1 MRNEIKTW
9 NGLELA
15 TNMSEFSISKF
26 SKTGKVGDSVLI
38 HGANSS
44 VTEAVIDSETENY
57 YRVAGRLF
65 SKRDGTERGGYGK
78 IYLSHETL
86 KNYFL
91 YLEHRRKIE
100 RVASDIRRIEN
111 EILYIKREIASREQV
126 KESSIV
132 KVENI
137 SSTQK
142 LVSFQIGSRS
152 ICEVYQSKGFDESAE
167 WNEAEVSMTGTRYT
181 GEYATLAPLAIA
193 EAFKLCAE
201 WNAPLEQRQAEA
213 RSEGITNREAQL
225 VRLGERLESLKAIQ

>member
-15 TNMSEFSISKF
+15 TNTAEFAIGRF
-26 SKTGKVGDSVLI
+26 NNRGTVGDAVLI

-44 VTEAVIDSETENY
+44 ITESVIDSETENY
-57 YRVAGRLF
+57 FRVAGRLF

-78 IYLSHETL
+78 IYFSHEKL

-91 YLEHRRKIE
+91 YLEHKRNIE
-100 RVASDIRRIEN
+100 RIASDIRRLET

-132 KVENI
+132 KVESI
-137 SSTQK
+137 SSTRR
-142 LVSFQIGSRS
+142 LVSFQVGSRS
-152 ICEVYQSKGFDESAE
+152 ICEVYQSKGFDDSDQ
-167 WNEAEVSMTGTRYT
+167 WGEAEVSMTGTRYT
-181 GEYATLAPLAIA
+181 AEFAELAPLAIA

-213 RSEGITNREAQL
+213 RNEGITNREAQL